1 MSASREFEELDPL
14 ADLVKLYLGKSEP
27 LMHLREHWCYLAGW
41 WQMLPKLASNRT

>member
-27 LMHLREHWCYLAGW
+27 LMHLREHLVLPGW
-41 WQMLPKLASNRT
+41 VVANAP